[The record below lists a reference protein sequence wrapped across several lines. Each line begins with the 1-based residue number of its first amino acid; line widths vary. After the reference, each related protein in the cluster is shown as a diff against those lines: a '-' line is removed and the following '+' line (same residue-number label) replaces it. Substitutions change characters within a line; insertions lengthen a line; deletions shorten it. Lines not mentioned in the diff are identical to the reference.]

1 MDVGAKRGRM
11 AQGMAPGA
19 FLRTGAEREATSC
32 LLSSALVAS
41 LSNIT
46 AELWVPSGPG
56 APELPLQGHGGQASW
71 STAARE
77 SREVEGQLAGAGHTR
92 CPRAECPGGA
102 VRSLEPGTS

>member
-1 MDVGAKRGRM
+1 
-11 AQGMAPGA
+11 MAPGA
-19 FLRTGAEREATSC
+19 FLRAGAKRGATSY
-32 LLSSALVAS
+32 LLSSALAAP

-46 AELWVPSGPG
+46 TELWVPSGPG
-56 APELPLQGHGGQASW
+56 APGLPLQRHGGQASW

-92 CPRAECPGGA
+92 SPRAECPGEA